1 MPYRLRIAKS
11 VQRDID
17 RLPGNIRQR
26 IRRVIAGLAYNP
38 RPTQAKA
45 MEEELAGYY
54 RLRVDSYRIIYTIDD
69 KVVLVE
75 VIRVA
80 KRTPNTYDDLS

>member
-26 IRRVIAGLAYNP
+26 IRRGIAGLVHNP
-38 RPTQAKA
+38 RPALAKA

-54 RLRVDSYRIIYTIDD
+54 RLRVDNYRINYTIDD
-69 KVVLVE
+69 DVVLVE

-80 KRTPNTYDDLS
+80 RRTPNAYDDLS

>member
-11 VQRDID
+11 VQREID

-26 IRRVIAGLAYNP
+26 IRREIAGLVYNP
-38 RPTQAKA
+38 RPAQAKA

-54 RLRVDSYRIIYTIDD
+54 RLRVDNYRIIYTVDD
-69 KVVLVE
+69 NLILVE

-80 KRTPNTYDDLS
+80 RRAPDTYDDLG